1 MKPNRR
7 HFITTAIAGSMA
19 AALPLSSCGQV
30 VTIAGSG
37 IGV

>member
-7 HFITTAIAGSMA
+7 HFITPAIAGSMA

-30 VTIAGSG
+30 VPVAGPG